1 MSARVLCWLGLVM
14 LLTACQPNAPSPYTT
29 PAQDAPGPLAP
40 SLTSPVAAAP
50 ATPSPAAPSPAA
62 PSPATASPAATSP
75 AMTRVPAGR
84 GETCS
89 QYVRWC
95 VEWCTKNMPG
105 ASGCLASCQK
115 RGETCLENG
124 EWVVETES
132 KIVTRLPK
140 R

>member
-50 ATPSPAAPSPAA
+50 ATPSPAA